1 MSLSSKG
8 YTSSFRGS
16 VPPGAYYEIFPS
28 DFGTLSGG
36 SGPVSLELGS
46 AALYTLLAY
55 SGITN
60 TGLSVI
66 NGGNIGSAPTMTE
79 TGFPPGVIVPPYGI
93 DNADAAAARTAGLAA
108 YNFYAASTPT
118 QTGLTNLSTNNGGG
132 GAGVYHA
139 GTYVGSTSLTMP
151 TGITLDAQ
159 GVPSAMFIFIA
170 GSTINLASGQ
180 SVTLVNGAQAD
191 NVVWVVGSSFTSVA
205 TSNMVGNILATTS
218 VTLGG
223 GTLIGRA
230 LAVGSGNGAV
240 SISAATVVT
249 SSGGAF
255 VAGIQNPL
263 PLVPAES
270 TADFVAIVAN
280 TGSQWKTQK
289 TVHFARP
296 NGTTETAGIVIDG
309 IDCISPVYP
318 GTSTVLA
325 AGFTAASYM
334 VMNGYLFNVTT
345 GGTTAATFIGFSNFK
360 TAKGATTTDGTVVW
374 TSLGKAAIVRIRF
387 GNVSITA
394 GTPIN
399 QEYDL
404 WES

>member
-16 VPPGAYYEIFPS
+16 VPPGAYYEIFAS
-28 DFGTLSGG
+28 DFGTLG
-36 SGPVSLELGS
+36 SPNGQLGI
-46 AALYTLLAY
+46 AGAYALLAY

-60 TGLSVI
+60 TGNSVI
-66 NGGNIGSAPTMTE
+66 SGGNVGSAPTMTE
-79 TGFPPGVIVPPYGI
+79 TGFPPAQILLPGSI
-93 DNADAAAARTAGLAA
+93 DNANAAAARTAGLAA
-108 YNFYAASTPT
+108 YNFYAALTPT
-118 QTGLTNLSTNNGGG
+118 QSGLSNLSTNNGGG

-139 GTYVGSTSLTMP
+139 GVFVGASSLTMP

-159 GVPSAMFIFIA
+159 GNPNALFVFIS

-180 SVTLVNGAQAD
+180 SVTLVNGASAD
-191 NVVWVVGSSFTSVA
+191 NVIWVVGSSLTTVA
-205 TSNMVGNILATTS
+205 TSNMVGTILATTS
-218 VTLGG
+218 ITLGG
-223 GTLIGRA
+223 GTLVGRA

-240 SISAATVVT
+240 TIAAATVVT
-249 SSGGAF
+249 AEP
-255 VAGIQNPL
+255 AGSVTNIQNPL
-263 PLVPAES
+263 PLVPANG

-309 IDCISPVYP
+309 IDCIAPVYP
-318 GTSTVLA
+318 GTATPVFSGLGV
-325 AGFTAASYM
+325 ASYM
-334 VMNGYLFNVTT
+334 VLNGYLFQASVS
-345 GGTTAATFIGFSNFK
+345 GTTAATFIGFSNFN
-360 TAKGATTTDGTVVW
+360 TAKGALTVDGTVTW
-374 TSLGKAAIVRIRF
+374 LSHGKATIVRIRF
-387 GNVSITA
+387 GNASIVPA
-394 GTPIN
+394 TPVA